1 MDGCFDEGYINMRVL
16 VVEDDEKIA
25 SFIKKGLQEESYSVD
40 VTENGYEAIYMI
52 ETNSYDIVLL
62 DLMIHGLSGMD
73 VCRNIRAKNIVTPII
88 MLTARD
94 EIKDKVIGLDS
105 GANDYITKPFAFE
118 ELLARIRVRLRNSS
132 ITSSTIN
139 IADLTIDTAKREVK
153 RAGKK
158 INLTAKEYALLEF
171 LARNSKKLLTETII
185 KENISDMAEVSMSNI
200 INVYIYRL
208 RNKIDKDFDLK
219 LIHTVRGLGYML
231 SDENV

>member
-1 MDGCFDEGYINMRVL
+1 MRVL

-52 ETNSYDIVLL
+52 ETNHYDIVLL
-62 DLMIHGLSGMD
+62 DLMIHGLNGME
-73 VCRNIRAKNIVTPII
+73 VCKNIRAKNIAVPII

-94 EIKDKVIGLDS
+94 ELKDKIKGLDS

-118 ELLARIRVRLRNSS
+118 ELLARIRVKLRNTST
-132 ITSSTIN
+132 TSSTIS

-153 RAGKK
+153 RTGKK

-208 RNKIDKDFDLK
+208 RNKIDKDHSLK

>member
-1 MDGCFDEGYINMRVL
+1 MRIL

-73 VCRNIRAKNIVTPII
+73 VCRNIRAKNITTPII

-94 EIKDKVIGLDS
+94 ELKEKVKGLDS

-118 ELLARIRVRLRNSS
+118 ELLARIRVKLRNSS
-132 ITSSTIN
+132 TTSSTIS

-153 RAGKK
+153 RTGKK

-185 KENISDMAEVSMSNI
+185 KENISDMAQESMSNI

-208 RNKIDKDFDLK
+208 RNKIDKDFNLK
-219 LIHTVRGLGYML
+219 LIHTVRGLGYIL

>member
-1 MDGCFDEGYINMRVL
+1 MDGYFGKDLIKMRIL

-40 VTENGYEAIYMI
+40 VTENGYEAIYLI
-52 ETNSYDIVLL
+52 ETNHYDIVLL
-62 DLMIHGLSGMD
+62 DLMIHGLGGMD
-73 VCRNIRAKNIVTPII
+73 VCRNIRAKNITTPII
-88 MLTARD
+88 MLTAKD
-94 EIKDKVIGLDS
+94 ALKEKIKGLDS
-105 GANDYITKPFAFE
+105 GADDYITKPFAFE
-118 ELLARIRVRLRNSS
+118 ELLARIRVKLRSAS
-132 ITSSTIN
+132 TTSSTIS
-139 IADLTIDTAKREVK
+139 IADLTVDTARREVK

-171 LARNSKKLLTETII
+171 LARNSKKLLSETII
-185 KENISDMAEVSMSNI
+185 KENISDMTEMSMSNI

-208 RNKIDKDFDLK
+208 RNKIDKNFDLK

>member
-1 MDGCFDEGYINMRVL
+1 MDGYFGKSFISMRVL

-62 DLMIHGLSGMD
+62 DLMIQGLGGID
-73 VCRNIRAKNIVTPII
+73 VCKNIRAKSITVPII
-88 MLTARD
+88 MLTAKD
-94 EIKDKVIGLDS
+94 ELKEKVKGLDS
-105 GANDYITKPFAFE
+105 GANDYLTKPFAFE
-118 ELLARIRVRLRNSS
+118 ELLARIRVKLRNSS
-132 ITSSTIN
+132 TTSSTIS
-139 IADLTIDTAKREVK
+139 IADLSIDSAKREVK

-171 LARNSKKLLTETII
+171 LARNSKKLLTETVI
-185 KENISDMAEVSMSNI
+185 KENISDMAQESMSNI

-208 RNKIDKDFDLK
+208 RNKIDKNHNLK
-219 LIHTVRGLGYML
+219 LIHTVRGLGYIL

>member
-1 MDGCFDEGYINMRVL
+1 MRIL

-40 VTENGYEAIYMI
+40 VTENGHEAIYLA
-52 ETNSYDIVLL
+52 ETNAYDLVLL

-73 VCRNIRAKNIVTPII
+73 VCKNIRNKNITTPII

-94 EIKDKVIGLDS
+94 SLRDKVEGLDS
-105 GANDYITKPFAFE
+105 GANDYLTKPFAFE
-118 ELLARIRVRLRNSS
+118 ELLARIRVKLRNPSNAS
-132 ITSSTIN
+132 NIIT
-139 IADLTIDTAKREVK
+139 IANLTIDMARREVS
-153 RAGKK
+153 RADKK

-171 LARNSKKLLTETII
+171 LARNNKKLLSETVI
-185 KENISDMAEVSMSNI
+185 KENISDMAQESMSNI

-208 RNKIDKDFDLK
+208 RNKIDKDYDLK

>member
-1 MDGCFDEGYINMRVL
+1 MRVL

-62 DLMIHGLSGMD
+62 DLMIQGLGGID
-73 VCRNIRAKNIVTPII
+73 VCKNIRAKSITVPII
-88 MLTARD
+88 MLTAKD
-94 EIKDKVIGLDS
+94 ELKEKVKGLDS
-105 GANDYITKPFAFE
+105 GANDYLTKPFAFE
-118 ELLARIRVRLRNSS
+118 ELLARIRVKLRNSS
-132 ITSSTIN
+132 TTSSTIS
-139 IADLTIDTAKREVK
+139 IADLSIDSAKREVK

-171 LARNSKKLLTETII
+171 LARNSKKLLTETVI
-185 KENISDMAEVSMSNI
+185 KENISDMAQESMSNI

-208 RNKIDKDFDLK
+208 RNKIDKNHNLK
-219 LIHTVRGLGYML
+219 LIHTVRGLGYIL